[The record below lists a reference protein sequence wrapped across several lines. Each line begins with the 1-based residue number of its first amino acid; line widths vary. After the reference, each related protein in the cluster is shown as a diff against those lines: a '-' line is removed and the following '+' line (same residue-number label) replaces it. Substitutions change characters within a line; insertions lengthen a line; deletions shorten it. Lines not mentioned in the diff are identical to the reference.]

1 MVMPSQ
7 CSICGSMMSDCRQ
20 PYGCEVCNPPS
31 TPILRCEITG
41 NPCGTDTWEIN
52 HPCKCKNCQEYL
64 KGLEF
69 LAAPDE
75 LKVDYTLEDFFPFYK
90 DYTKEDN

>member
-7 CSICGSMMSDCRQ
+7 CPICGSMMSDCRQ
-20 PYGCEVCNPPS
+20 PYGCESCNPPV
-31 TPILRCEITG
+31 PVFRCEITG

-52 HPCKCKNCQEYL
+52 HPCQCKNCQAYIND
-64 KGLEF
+64 
-69 LAAPDE
+69 PDFFINPD
-75 LKVDYTLEDFFPFYK
+75 KIKDYILEDSFPFYK